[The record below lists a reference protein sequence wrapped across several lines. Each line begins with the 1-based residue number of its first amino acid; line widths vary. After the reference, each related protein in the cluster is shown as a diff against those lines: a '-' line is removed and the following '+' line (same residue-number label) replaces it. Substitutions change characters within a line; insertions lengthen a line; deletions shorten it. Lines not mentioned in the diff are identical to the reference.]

1 LADHAI
7 QTRNLTKRYGQLTAV
22 DNLNLTIEYGEVFGL
37 LGPNGAGKT
46 TAISMLCTIANPT
59 SGTALVNGY
68 DILKQAHEVRES
80 IGIVFQD
87 PSLDDRLTAM
97 ENLELHGRLYDLS
110 GARARERAGEVLEL
124 VGLKERARALVKTFS
139 GGMKRR
145 LELARGL
152 MHQPKV
158 LFLDEPTLGL
168 DPQTREHIWE
178 YVEDLVKKGDI
189 TVVLTTHYMEE
200 AEKLSSRVAIIDHGK
215 VQVVD
220 TPSNLKSA
228 LEGDVIT
235 VQCSSVDHLSERL
248 KTESGVTNVRVDG
261 GALRLSVVNGE
272 KFIPRLVEIGH
283 EAGVIVESISLR
295 RPTLHDVFLHYTG
308 REFRS
313 EEAETMGFARAWA
326 RRGMGH

>member
-1 LADHAI
+1 
-7 QTRNLTKRYGQLTAV
+7 
-22 DNLNLTIEYGEVFGL
+22 
-37 LGPNGAGKT
+37 
-46 TAISMLCTIANPT
+46 
-59 SGTALVNGY
+59 
-68 DILKQAHEVRES
+68 
-80 IGIVFQD
+80 
-87 PSLDDRLTAM
+87 
-97 ENLELHGRLYDLS
+97 
-110 GARARERAGEVLEL
+110 
-124 VGLKERARALVKTFS
+124 
-139 GGMKRR
+139 
-145 LELARGL
+145 
-152 MHQPKV
+152 
-158 LFLDEPTLGL
+158 
-168 DPQTREHIWE
+168 
-178 YVEDLVKKGDI
+178 VKKGDI

-261 GALRLSVVNGE
+261 GALRLNVVNGE

-283 EAGVIVESISLR
+283 EAGITVESISLH

-313 EEAETMGFARAWA
+313 EEAETMGFARAWV
-326 RRGMGH
+326 RRGKGH